1 MTKLSNIF
9 LLIMFS
15 LLFFITFIIL
25 INLFNISTII
35 ILLIIYSL
43 LIFINLSYWSKNYIY
58 SIILFL
64 TLISGLLII
73 FLYFTSL
80 ISNIKN
86 NFYIK
91 PILILTFLINTLF
104 LFFINLSNFTF
115 FSTRKFNL
123 IFFNSNI
130 SHPNFIIN
138 SNKKIFENIFNLY
151 FYPYNN
157 FTFLCILFLLLT
169 IFIII
174 KICSTKSSSL
184 RKIN

>member
-1 MTKLSNIF
+1 MTKFSNIF
-9 LLIMFS
+9 LLTLFS

-25 INLFNISTII
+25 INIFNVSSII

-43 LIFINLSYWSKNYIY
+43 LVFINLSYWSKNYIY

-64 TLISGLLII
+64 TLIRGLLII
-73 FLYFTSL
+73 FLYFTRL

-91 PILILTFLINTLF
+91 PILILTFLINSLF
-104 LFFINLSNFTF
+104 LFIINLSNFTF
-115 FSTRKFNL
+115 FPLKKFNL

-130 SHPNFIIN
+130 SHSNFIIN

-151 FYPYNN
+151 LYPYNN

-174 KICSTKSSSL
+174 KICSTKTSPL

>member
-1 MTKLSNIF
+1 MTKFSNIF
-9 LLIMFS
+9 LLIIFS
-15 LLFFITFIIL
+15 MLFFITFLIL
-25 INLFNISTII
+25 INLFNISSII

-43 LIFINLSYWSKNYIY
+43 LIFIILSFWSENYIY

-64 TLISGLLII
+64 TLIRGLLVI
-73 FLYFTSL
+73 FLYFTRL

-91 PILILTFLINTLF
+91 PILIITLLSNILL
-104 LFFINLSNFTF
+104 LFIINLSNLTF
-115 FSTRKFNL
+115 SLRKFNL
-123 IFFNSNI
+123 IFTNSNI
-130 SHPNFIIN
+130 LYTNFIIHT
-138 SNKKIFENIFNLY
+138 NKKIFENIFNLY

-169 IFIII
+169 IFIVI

-184 RKIN
+184 RKIK

>member
-86 NFYIK
+86 NFYVK

-115 FSTRKFNL
+115 FSIRKFNL
-123 IFFNSNI
+123 IFLIPI
-130 SHPNFIIN
+130 SLTQILLSIPTKKYLKISSIYISTPII
-138 SNKKIFENIFNLY
+138 ILPFFVYY
-151 FYPYNN
+151 FYY
-157 FTFLCILFLLLT
+157 
-169 IFIII
+169 
-174 KICSTKSSSL
+174 
-184 RKIN
+184 

>member
-1 MTKLSNIF
+1 MTKFSNIF
-9 LLIMFS
+9 LLTIFS
-15 LLFFITFIIL
+15 LLFLLTFIIL
-25 INLFNISTII
+25 INIFNISSII

-43 LIFINLSYWSKNYIY
+43 VIFTILSFWSENYIY

-64 TLISGLLII
+64 TLIRGLLVI
-73 FLYFTSL
+73 FLYFTRL

-91 PILILTFLINTLF
+91 PFLIITLLINILFIF
-104 LFFINLSNFTF
+104 LRHISNFTF
-115 FSTRKFNL
+115 LLKKFNL
-123 IFFNSNI
+123 IFINSNI
-130 SHPNFIIN
+130 FHHNFIIN
-138 SNKKIFENIFNLY
+138 TNKKIFENIFNLY

-157 FTFLCILFLLLT
+157 FTFICILFLLLT